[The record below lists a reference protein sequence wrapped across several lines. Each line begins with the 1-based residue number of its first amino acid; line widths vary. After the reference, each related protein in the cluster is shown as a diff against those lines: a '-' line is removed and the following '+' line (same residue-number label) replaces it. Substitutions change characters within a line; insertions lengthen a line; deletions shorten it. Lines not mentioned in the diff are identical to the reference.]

1 MSKRPKKSV
10 GAFAR
15 EKLLLYLIAEVERVI
30 DRDEFEWDEVTAQ
43 AARAR
48 LDKIVANLRKTAAEL
63 GKP

>member
-48 LDKIVANLRKTAAEL
+48 LDKIVANVRKTAAEL